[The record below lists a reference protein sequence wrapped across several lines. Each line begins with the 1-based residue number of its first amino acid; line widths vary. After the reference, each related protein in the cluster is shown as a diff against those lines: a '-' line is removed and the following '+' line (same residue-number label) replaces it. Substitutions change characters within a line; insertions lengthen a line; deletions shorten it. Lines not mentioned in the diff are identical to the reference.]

1 MCEERTNA
9 TRLRWV
15 RLSIPSFL
23 TPRTPLVGRLGFGYT
38 HYVPEFIVPTT
49 DEKKLA
55 SRNPLYHV
63 GKVVVH
69 AEHFAR
75 TIADIYNKQ
84 RTNQY
89 M

>member
-1 MCEERTNA
+1 M

-15 RLSIPSFL
+15 RFPY
-23 TPRTPLVGRLGFGYT
+23 PRFGYT
-38 HYVPEFIVPTT
+38 HYVPQFIVPTT

-55 SRNPLYHV
+55 SRNPLHHV

-75 TIADIYNKQ
+75 TIADIYNRK
-84 RTNQY
+84 
-89 M
+89 